1 MRYRKRRK
9 KAKQTLAMTI
19 LIVGALATLLV
30 LMVSRVFVVRDI
42 MVVGNRNLL
51 REEVATQSGVQI
63 GDNVLSITAS
73 GLRRELEKNRYIR
86 YVGHEFDYRGTLT
99 LRIEERLG
107 MAVVHDLGY
116 CYVLGETGVV
126 LENAGESYPTDV
138 AGPVIQGLNL
148 GVNSRVIVGE
158 VIPVQDQEQLNAM
171 KSVLAALDDTNML
184 ARASVLSLESLDNIN
199 VMTPEGAMIVLG
211 DSGDLMTKLLIAR
224 EVLAIREDMDDKLMG
239 ARIDVSSGKDAHY
252 IPSVLPTVTP
262 VPTATPTIAPPVTPK
277 P

>member
-1 MRYRKRRK
+1 MRYRKRKK

-19 LIVGALATLLV
+19 LIVAALSVLLV
-30 LMVSRVFVVRDI
+30 IMVSRVFVVRDI

-63 GDNVLSITAS
+63 GDNVLSVTSS
-73 GLRRELEKNRYIR
+73 GLRRALEKNRYIR

-99 LRIEERLG
+99 LRIEEQLG

-116 CYVLGETGVV
+116 CYILGETGIV
-126 LENAGESYPTDV
+126 LENVGESYPTDV
-138 AGPVIQGLNL
+138 AGPVLQGLNL
-148 GVNSRVIVGE
+148 SVNSRVIVGE
-158 VIPVQDQEQLNAM
+158 LIPVQDQEQLNVM
-171 KSVLAALDDTNML
+171 RSVLAALDDTNML

-199 VMTPEGAMIVLG
+199 IMTPEGTMIILG
-211 DSGDLMTKLLIAR
+211 DSRDLITKLLIAR
-224 EVLAIREDMDDKLMG
+224 EVLAIREEKDDKLMG
-239 ARIDVSSGKDAHY
+239 ARIDVSSGKNAHY

-262 VPTATPTIAPPVTPK
+262 VPTVTPTIAPPQTPG